1 MGKID
6 ALTKKYMSNS
16 SVFADAFNFY
26 IYGGEQVIKPENLH
40 PLDTTAVGIP
50 FGKGTK
56 GQPVQ
61 KYRDILKYITA
72 MEDEKAAYLVLGIE
86 NQANIHYA
94 MPPRNLLYDAL
105 EYTRQVE
112 KISASHRKENN
123 KIFHNTAEYLSGFY
137 REDRLLPVIT
147 LVVYFGAEVWDA
159 PRNLYEMLEV
169 KDKRVL
175 NYVNNYHLNLI
186 VPAELQES
194 DFEKFKTD
202 LREVMKYIQCSID
215 KHRLSWLVEND
226 DKFSRMDRNT
236 AMLLNECTGSGLK
249 FCESEGSVDMCKAI
263 RELRQEWY
271 EEGQQKG
278 REEGREKGREEG
290 REEGREKGREEGEQA
305 GTVNS
310 LKALIKNLGFS
321 LEHAMD
327 ILEIPEDK
335 RQYIVKIYKEIQ

>member
-6 ALTKKYMSNS
+6 ALTKQYMSNS
-16 SVFADAFNFY
+16 SVFADVFNFY
-26 IYGGEQVIKPENLH
+26 IYGGEQVVRPENLH
-40 PLDTTAVGIP
+40 PLDTTAIGIP
-50 FGKGTK
+50 FGKEKK

-61 KYRDILKYITA
+61 KYRDILKYVTA

-112 KISASHRKENN
+112 KVSASHRKENN
-123 KIFHNTAEYLSGFY
+123 KGSHNTAEYLSGFY
-137 REDRLLPVIT
+137 KEDRLIPVIT

-159 PRNLYEMLEV
+159 PRSLCEMLEV

-175 NYVNNYHLNLI
+175 GYVNDYHLNLI

-194 DFEKFKTD
+194 DFEKFTTD
-202 LREVMKYIQCSID
+202 LREVMRYIQCSAD
-215 KHRLSWLVEND
+215 KQKLSWLVEND
-226 DKFSRMDRNT
+226 HRFSKMDRNT

-249 FCESEGSVDMCKAI
+249 FRESEGSVDMCEAI
-263 RELRQEWY
+263 KELRKEWY
-271 EEGQQKG
+271 EQGQQK
-278 REEGREKGREEG
+278 GREKGREEG
-290 REEGREKGREEGEQA
+290 REEGREKGREEGEQT
-305 GTVNS
+305 GIINS
-310 LKALIKNLGFS
+310 LKALVNNLGIS
-321 LEHAMD
+321 LERAMD

-335 RQYIVKIYKEIQ
+335 RQSIAKVYKEMQ